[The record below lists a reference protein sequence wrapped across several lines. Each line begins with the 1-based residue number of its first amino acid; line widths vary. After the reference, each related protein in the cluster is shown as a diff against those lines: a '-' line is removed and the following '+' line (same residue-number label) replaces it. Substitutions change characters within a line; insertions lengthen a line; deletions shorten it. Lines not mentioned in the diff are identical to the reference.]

1 MSNLAKKTLILY
13 ADDDD
18 LVSHLVQKYVTDFEI
33 LRVNSG
39 EEALEFLNRSG
50 AYHDAPRPDL
60 LLLDL
65 HMPRRD
71 GFEILASIR
80 ASTALATLPVAI
92 FTTSQWPADR
102 AKAFALGATH
112 FVLKPTGLD
121 AFAELATTLGEIVRE
136 IHRSNGNLS

>member
-1 MSNLAKKTLILY
+1 MSNLANKKLILY

-18 LVSHLVQKYVTDFEI
+18 LVSHLVKKYVTEFEI

-39 EEALEFLNRSG
+39 EAALDFLNRSG

-80 ASTALATLPVAI
+80 ASPALATLPVAI

-102 AKAFALGATH
+102 DRAFALGANH
-112 FVLKPTGLD
+112 FVQKPTGLD
-121 AFAELATTLGEIVRE
+121 AFSELASTLGKIVQA
-136 IHRSNGNLS
+136 IHRSNGNCS

>member
-50 AYHDAPRPDL
+50 TYHDAPRPDL

-71 GFEILASIR
+71 GFEILTSIR
-80 ASTALATLPVAI
+80 ASAALATLPVAI
-92 FTTSQWPADR
+92 FTTSLWPADR
-102 AKAFALGATH
+102 DKAFALGADH
-112 FVLKPTGLD
+112 FVQKPTGLD

-136 IHRSNGNLS
+136 IHRSNGNHS

>member
-18 LVSHLVQKYVTDFEI
+18 LVSHLVQKYVTEFDI
-33 LRVNSG
+33 LRVNDG
-39 EEALEFLNRSG
+39 EEALEFLNCSG
-50 AYHDAPRPDL
+50 AYPDAPRPDL

-65 HMPRRD
+65 HMPRRG

-80 ASTALATLPVAI
+80 ASPALATLPVVI

-102 AKAFALGATH
+102 AKAFALGANH
-112 FVLKPTGLD
+112 FVQKPTGLD
-121 AFAELATTLGEIVRE
+121 AFADLATTLREIVRA
-136 IHRSNGNLS
+136 IHGTNGNQT